1 MDLRKFMS
9 SIAIAGIYVSIFYF
23 LKILHIQ
30 FFDLLTAIP
39 IWILLIFGKEH
50 CFWKGFLI
58 GAVGAFATA
67 GIDLSLLKMSTI
79 FRIALLGTSMGMLC
93 LRKNLS
99 IFIAPAFWAIFPLI
113 LGRGFWFFVINYLS
127 TMLGI
132 FLFKKEGIE

>member
-1 MDLRKFMS
+1 MDMRKFMN

-39 IWILLIFGKEH
+39 IWILLIFRKEH
-50 CFWKGFLI
+50 SFWEGFLI
-58 GAVGAFATA
+58 GAVGAFVTA
-67 GIDLSLLKMSTI
+67 GIDLSLLKMNTI
-79 FRIALLGTSMGMLC
+79 FRIALLGMSMGMLC

-99 IFIAPAFWAIFPLI
+99 MFIAPAFWAIFPLI